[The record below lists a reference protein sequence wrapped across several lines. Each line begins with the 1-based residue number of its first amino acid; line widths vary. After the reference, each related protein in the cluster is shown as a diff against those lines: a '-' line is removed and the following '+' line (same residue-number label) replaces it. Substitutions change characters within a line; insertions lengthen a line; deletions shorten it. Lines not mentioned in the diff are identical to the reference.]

1 MSYRR
6 MLPFIFLNIIVSA
19 AVVLTILWWWD
30 GRQEEATAS
39 ITAAQEIGQVNLP
52 QGESPTVERE
62 AEAAELPVNEIVA
75 VPDESGPEVHIVAA
89 GETLGQISS
98 RYDVSM
104 EEIMDANG
112 MSNANFLFV
121 GQELVIPLAGAE
133 AEVVEESD
141 EANNADAVEDVP
153 APIAT
158 TAPAADGEARIEIRE
173 VVGAGQ
179 LPLEAVQVVNNGSR
193 EANLAEWKLADQFG
207 NYYEFSAITLFGDGA
222 GIVIHTASG
231 QDSAT
236 DLYWGAEESLWN
248 SGDMVVLYDAEGT
261 VVAEYQI
268 P

>member
-19 AVVLTILWWWD
+19 AVVLAILWWWD

-52 QGESPTVERE
+52 QNESPT
-62 AEAAELPVNEIVA
+62 AESAPTELPAREINT
-75 VPDESGPEVHIVAA
+75 VPDEGGPEVHIVAA

-121 GQELVIPLAGAE
+121 GQELVIPMAGVP
-133 AEVVEESD
+133 AEVIEDTGEADNSEE
-141 EANNADAVEDVP
+141 AEDVP

-158 TAPAADGEARIEIRE
+158 APSVDGEARIEITE
-173 VVGAGQ
+173 VVGPGQ
-179 LPLEAVQVVNNGSR
+179 LPLEAVQVVNNGSK

-222 GIVIHTASG
+222 GIMIHTASG
-231 QDSAT
+231 RDSAT